1 MGERTPYPTD
11 LTDEQWQILEPMIP
25 PEKHGGRHR
34 TVDMREV
41 VNAILYIL
49 RTGCQWRNLPHDFPP
64 WGTVSW
70 YFWLWCNDGTW
81 TRIHDKLRQMVRE
94 EAGREKEPS
103 AAIMD
108 SQSVK
113 TTEQG
118 GPRGYDAAKK
128 VTGRKRHLLVDTMGL
143 ILLVLVH
150 PADVQDR
157 DGAHLLLAMLVGR
170 FSRLQ
175 LIWADAGYAGQLVEW
190 IGRLFA
196 SRRLRIE
203 IVRRNEEE
211 HKFTVV
217 RWRWIVERTFG
228 WLGRCRRLSKD
239 YEALTETS
247 EDWIR
252 LAMISVMVRRLTP
265 ASFQPT

>member
-1 MGERTPYPTD
+1 MGARGPYPTD
-11 LTDEQWQILEPMIP
+11 LTDEQWDVLEPMIP
-25 PEKHGGRHR
+25 SEKHGGRHR
-34 TVDMREV
+34 EVNVREV

-81 TRIHDKLRQMVRE
+81 TRIHDKLREIVRT
-94 EAGREKEPS
+94 EAGREAEPS

-113 TTEQG
+113 TSEQG

-143 ILLVLVH
+143 ILLVIVH

-157 DGAHLLLAMLVGR
+157 DGARLLLAMLVGR

-175 LIWADAGYAGQLVEW
+175 LIWADAVYDGQLIEW

-196 SRRLRIE
+196 SRLRIE
-203 IVRRNEEE
+203 IVRRMEE
-211 HKFTVV
+211 HKFSVV
-217 RWRWIVERTFG
+217 KRRWIVERTFG

-239 YEALTETS
+239 YEAMTGTS
-247 EDWIR
+247 ESWIR
-252 LAMISVMVRRLTP
+252 LAMIGIMIRRLTP

>member
-1 MGERTPYPTD
+1 
-11 LTDEQWQILEPMIP
+11 MIP

-34 TVDMREV
+34 EVDVREV
-41 VNAILYIL
+41 IDAILYVL
-49 RTGCQWRNLPHDFPP
+49 RTGCPWRHLPHDFPP
-64 WGTVSW
+64 WGTVHY

-81 TRIHDKLRQMVRE
+81 TRIHDKLREMVRV

-103 AAIMD
+103 AAIID

-143 ILLVLVH
+143 ILLVIVH
-150 PADVQDR
+150 PADIQDR
-157 DGAHLLLAMLVGR
+157 DGARSLLGALAGR

-175 LIWADAGYAGQLVEW
+175 LIWADAGYAGKLLEW
-190 IGRLFA
+190 VDWLFA
-196 SRRLRIE
+196 SRLRIE
-203 IVRRNEEE
+203 IVRRNEE
-211 HKFTVV
+211 HKFSIIK
-217 RWRWIVERTFG
+217 WRWIVERTFG

-239 YEALTETS
+239 YEALSRTS
-247 EDWIR
+247 ENWIR
-252 LAMISVMVRRLTP
+252 LAMISVMLRRLTP
-265 ASFQPT
+265 VLPVT

>member
-1 MGERTPYPTD
+1 MGDRTPYPTD
-11 LTDEQWQILEPMIP
+11 LTDEQWHILEPMVP

-49 RTGCQWRNLPHDFPP
+49 RTGCQWRNLPHGFPP

-70 YFWLWCNDGTW
+70 YFWLWCNNGTW
-81 TRIHDKLRQMVRE
+81 VRIHDRLREMVRE
-94 EAGREKEPS
+94 EAGRNREPS

-143 ILLVLVH
+143 ILLVMVH

-157 DGAHLLLAMLVGR
+157 DGARLLLAMLVGR

-175 LIWADAGYAGQLVEW
+175 LIWADAGYVGQLIEW
-190 IGRLFA
+190 IGRFFG
-196 SRRLRIE
+196 SKLRIE
-203 IVRRNEEE
+203 IVRRNEE
-211 HKFTVV
+211 HKFSVV

-239 YEALTETS
+239 YEALTGTS
-247 EDWIR
+247 ENWIR
-252 LAMISVMVRRLTP
+252 LAMISVMLRRLTP

>member
-1 MGERTPYPTD
+1 MGARRPYPTD
-11 LTDEQWQILEPMIP
+11 LTDEQWHIIDPMIP
-25 PEKHGGRHR
+25 AEKHGGRPR

-81 TRIHDKLRQMVRE
+81 TRMHDKLREMVRE
-94 EAGREKEPS
+94 EAGREREPS

-113 TTEQG
+113 TTEVG
-118 GPRGYDAAKK
+118 GPRGYDAGKK

-143 ILLVLVH
+143 ILLVMVH

-157 DGAHLLLAMLVGR
+157 DGARLLLAMLVGR

-175 LIWADAGYAGQLVEW
+175 LIWADAGYAGRLIEW
-190 IGRLFA
+190 IGRVFA
-196 SRRLRIE
+196 SRLIRVE
-203 IVRRNEEE
+203 IVRRKEE
-211 HKFTVV
+211 HVFSVV
-217 RWRWIVERTFG
+217 KWRWIVERTFG

-239 YEALTETS
+239 YEALTGTS
-247 EDWIR
+247 ENWIR
-252 LAMISVMVRRLTP
+252 LAMIGVMIRRLGP
-265 ASFQPT
+265 SFQPT